1 MKVAVI
7 GANGQVGRE
16 VALFLSVMNV
26 EVVAIS
32 RTELGGIFLE
42 RCGVPCRY
50 GSISDESDVK
60 RLLEGCD
67 IVADF
72 AHPRDLPYKI
82 REAVSLNINNIV
94 KFAPEGA
101 PYVYMS
107 TISAFGMR
115 HEDSKMKNHFLSHTT
130 YAADKRYLERHVLA
144 HRDIRDIY
152 VLRLSQVHGE
162 LQKVSQQFIDEL
174 VEGDVVLP
182 FHEDTSSYTVFC
194 YSIAEAIINI
204 CNGKERPGLYTAVST
219 PYWSWGDV
227 YRYWASRQGR
237 QVNLITSAKKTAD
250 SPIPT
255 FLRNTAKLLVR
266 PVIDLAVEYRML
278 ILNYVF
284 FGFPRI
290 QEKMQAMHLKRK
302 AASEI
307 REGKS
312 VKAFRKFQVGTIPGQ
327 TLASLSDSRMTM
339 QERTAEVRRV
349 IDAAR
354 PTFDEN
360 DNAADERRG
369 EEA

>member
-16 VALFLSVMNV
+16 VSLFLSVMNV

-42 RCGVPCRY
+42 RCGVACRY
-50 GSISDESDVK
+50 GSISDECDVK

-94 KFAPEGA
+94 KFAPAGA

-130 YAADKRYLERHVLA
+130 YAADKRYLERHALA
-144 HRDIRDIY
+144 YRDKRDIY

-162 LQKVSQQFIDEL
+162 LQKVSQQFKDE
-174 VEGDVVLP
+174 VMEGDVALP

-194 YSIAEAIINI
+194 YSIAEAIVNI
-204 CNGKERPGLYTAVST
+204 CSGKERPGLYTVVST

-227 YRYWASRQGR
+227 YRYWAAKQGI
-237 QVNLITSAKKTAD
+237 QVNLLPPAKKTAD
-250 SPIPT
+250 RPISR
-255 FLRNTAKLLVR
+255 FLRNAAKILAK
-266 PVIDLAVEYRML
+266 PVIDLGVKYRML

-284 FGFPRI
+284 FGFPRF
-290 QEKMQAMHLKRK
+290 QEKMQAIHLKRK
-302 AASEI
+302 AVSEI
-307 REGKS
+307 REGKP
-312 VKAFRKFQVGTIPGQ
+312 VKIRTKFQVGTIPGK
-327 TLASLSDSRMTM
+327 TLVSLSDSKLTM
-339 QERTAEVRRV
+339 QELTSEVRRI
-349 IDAAR
+349 IDTATPR
-354 PTFDEN
+354 FDEN
-360 DNAADERRG
+360 DNAAYERREG
-369 EEA
+369 NV

>member
-16 VALFLSVMNV
+16 VSLFLSVMNV

-42 RCGVPCRY
+42 RCGVACRY
-50 GSISDESDVK
+50 GSISDECDAK

-72 AHPRDLPYKI
+72 AHPRGLPYKI
-82 REAVSLNINNIV
+82 REAVSLNVNNIV

-115 HEDSKMKNHFLSHTT
+115 HEDSKMKNHFLAHTT
-130 YAADKRYLERHVLA
+130 YAADKRYLERHVLS
-144 HRDIRDIY
+144 HQNTRDIY

-162 LQKVSQQFIDEL
+162 LQKVSQQFIDEV
-174 VEGDVVLP
+174 VEGDIALP

-204 CNGKERPGLYTAVST
+204 CSGKERPGIYTVVST

-227 YRYWASRQGR
+227 YRYWASRQGI
-237 QVNLITSAKKTAD
+237 QVNLLASAKKNDESTK
-250 SPIPT
+250 SR
-255 FLRNTAKLLVR
+255 FLRNAGKLLAK
-266 PVIDLAVEYRML
+266 PVIDLGVKYRML
-278 ILNYVF
+278 VLNYVF
-284 FGFPRI
+284 FGFPMI
-290 QEKMQAMHLKRK
+290 QEKMQAIHLKRK

-307 REGKS
+307 SKGKP
-312 VKAFRKFQVGTIPGQ
+312 VKARRKFQVGTIPGK
-327 TLASLSDSRMTM
+327 TLVSLSDSKLTM
-339 QERTAEVRRV
+339 QERTAEVRRI
-349 IDAAR
+349 IDAAI
-354 PTFDEN
+354 PIFDEN
-360 DNAADERRG
+360 DDATHEQRG
-369 EEA
+369 EDA